1 VHVLLEVRDM
11 SVRMMRTLASLVE
24 GMVTVEV
31 SAVEAMALVEAMAGV
46 GVEVEAMAEGKI

>member
-31 SAVEAMALVEAMAGV
+31 SAVEAMALVEAMA
-46 GVEVEAMAEGKI
+46 EGKI